1 MIVTEYPSL
10 HNTEN
15 LSAEDAL
22 EWAWKE
28 FGEGAVMTSSF
39 GAEDMVI
46 LDMISQ
52 KKLDI
57 TIATIDTGRLPEET
71 YNLVDI
77 VREKYGFTVHSY
89 FPDFSDVEN
98 MVAEKGINLFY
109 KSPENRKL
117 CCNIRKVQP
126 LNRILKNRKAWI
138 TGLRS
143 DQTEFRMRSKIIEI
157 DLPRNVVKINPLL
170 NWSSEDVWRYLKRNN
185 VPYNTLHDNGYPS
198 IGCAPCTRAVKPGEN
213 ERAGR
218 WWWEKDLK
226 ECGLHVSEQKKRAST
241 EMIINRTGVE

>member
-1 MIVTEYPSL
+1 MIVTEYPPL
-10 HNTEN
+10 HDTVNF
-15 LSAEDAL
+15 SAEEAL

-28 FGEGAVMTSSF
+28 FGEKVVMTSSF

-46 LDMISQ
+46 IDMISR

-57 TIATIDTGRLPEET
+57 KIATIDTGRLPEET
-71 YNLVDI
+71 YNLMDT
-77 VREKYGFTVHSY
+77 VREKYGFTLISY
-89 FPDFSDVEN
+89 FPESSEVEA

-109 KSPENRKL
+109 KSTENRKL

-126 LNRILKNRKAWI
+126 LNRILKNKKAWI

-143 DQTEFRMRSKIIEI
+143 DQTEFRKRSKIIEL

-170 NWSSEDVWRYLKRNN
+170 NWSSQDVWKYLKENH
-185 VPYNTLHDNGYPS
+185 VPYNALHERGYPS
-198 IGCAPCTRAVKPGEN
+198 IGCAPCTRAVEPGEN

-226 ECGLHVSEQKKRAST
+226 ECGLHVSTEKKRVST
-241 EMIINRTGVE
+241 ELIINSRGGD